1 MNTDKFKQLL
11 EAEKASLENDLK
23 RVGRENPDRPG
34 EWEVAPTGETD
45 VEFREDIADQ
55 MEEMDEREEVE
66 LNLERRYENVVRA
79 LEKIAKGTYGVCEIN
94 GEPIEEDRL
103 EANPAA
109 RTCKAHREEGDRLN

>member
-11 EAEKASLENDLK
+11 EAEKISLENDLK
-23 RVGRENPDRPG
+23 KVGRENPDRPG
-34 EWEVAPTGETD
+34 EWEVTPTGETD

-66 LNLERRYENVVRA
+66 LNLEQRYENITRA
-79 LEKIAKGTYGVCEIN
+79 LEKIAKGTYGLCEIS